1 MLHNIPEGVITFL
14 TSSNDLKVVLKVKK
28 EVYSSINV
36 EKLFVEAMKIT
47 PKFNFAYKSEAIWIT
62 LLKATLDKNY
72 IFYLEELLELIY
84 NLKFK
89 V

>member
-1 MLHNIPEGVITFL
+1 
-14 TSSNDLKVVLKVKK
+14 
-28 EVYSSINV
+28 
-36 EKLFVEAMKIT
+36 MKIT